1 MCNQSSD
8 ARHARSER
16 KRLVMGATKK
26 EGHRYT
32 EERFHKEEAEIPT
45 LHPQPNGI
53 SYENR

>member
-8 ARHARSER
+8 ARHVRSER

-53 SYENR
+53 YYENR